1 MPIYEYECSRCAHR
15 FEVRRSF
22 SESSPVS
29 CPQCDCDAQRIFS
42 PVPIIFKGSGFYVT
56 DNRGNHSS
64 SSPTSSNNEVKAGS
78 TDKTETSKT
87 DQSSS
92 STTENTNS

>member
-22 SESSPVS
+22 NESSPVS

-42 PVPIIFKGSGFYVT
+42 PVPVIFKGSGFYIT

-64 SSPTSSNNEVKAGS
+64 SSPTSNNNEVKAGS
-78 TDKTETSKT
+78 TDKTETNKT
-87 DQSSS
+87 DKTSS
-92 STTENTNS
+92 STSDEKNS

>member
-1 MPIYEYECSRCAHR
+1 MPIYEYECSHCAHR

-22 SESSPVS
+22 NESSPVS

-64 SSPTSSNNEVKAGS
+64 SSPTSNKSEVKAGS
-78 TDKTETSKT
+78 TEKTETSKT
-87 DQSSS
+87 DQAIS
-92 STTENTNS
+92 STSDDKSS